1 MSLHNVDNKL
11 RLQLTKLLCESIKEE
26 VEVNASELLWHLML
40 ELGCFFD
47 VSIID
52 REFEGLKLRS
62 TAFLN
67 VSHA

>member
-1 MSLHNVDNKL
+1 
-11 RLQLTKLLCESIKEE
+11 
-26 VEVNASELLWHLML
+26 ML
-40 ELGCFFD
+40 ELGYFFD

-62 TAFLN
+62 TAFSN